1 MMMIFN
7 QWEDQLQIYT
17 KESKVNQN
25 IYNTLIERKLTIL
38 VLKCKA
44 LTLTSIIIMVKV
56 KQQTNLLQK

>member
-7 QWEDQLQIYT
+7 QWEDQLPIYT

-38 VLKCKA
+38 VSKCKA
-44 LTLTSIIIMVKV
+44 LILTSIIIMVKA
-56 KQQTNLLQK
+56 KQLTNLLQK